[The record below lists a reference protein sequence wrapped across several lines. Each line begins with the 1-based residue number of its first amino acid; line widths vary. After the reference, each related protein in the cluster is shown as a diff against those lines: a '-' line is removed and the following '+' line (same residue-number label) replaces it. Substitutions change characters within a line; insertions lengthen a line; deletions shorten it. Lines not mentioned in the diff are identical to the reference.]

1 MWLWNIILSI
11 MKIASWNVNSV
22 RTRIDNIIAWIKKED
37 PDILCLQEIKVVT
50 EGFPSEPFEDLGYNL
65 VVNGQKSYN
74 GVATLSKCIIEE
86 NITKIPNFND
96 DQARYIETVH
106 SVNSN
111 VIRVSNIYLPNG
123 NPYPG
128 EKFNYKLNWM
138 KALKEHL
145 ISLKIKDESFILL
158 GDFNV
163 IPEDIDAY
171 DSEKW
176 INDALFTIETRKEF
190 REILELGLNDM
201 YRAYYPN
208 QKDYTF
214 WDYQRGAWQKNEG
227 IRIDHILASPI
238 TADQITNLTIDKEER
253 DKDKPSDHVPII
265 AEINI

>member
-50 EGFPSEPFEDLGYNL
+50 EGFPSQPFEDLGYNL

-86 NITKIPNFND
+86 NITKIPNFDD

-128 EKFNYKLNWM
+128 EKFNYKINWM

-145 ISLKIKDESFILL
+145 RKRCRIKPGEDKVSVQSEGKDIEL
-158 GDFNV
+158 FNDQWRTAGAGTQKV
-163 IPEDIDAY
+163 ATHFGQGMIDCMT
-171 DSEKW
+171 K
-176 INDALFTIETRKEF
+176 KV
-190 REILELGLNDM
+190 
-201 YRAYYPN
+201 
-208 QKDYTF
+208 QK
-214 WDYQRGAWQKNEG
+214 K
-227 IRIDHILASPI
+227 
-238 TADQITNLTIDKEER
+238 
-253 DKDKPSDHVPII
+253 
-265 AEINI
+265 